1 MTTLLCIPCGNECS
15 QLPGSWWGKVG
26 QMTKSP
32 FASPRRTKK
41 AIDMEIKGKKLTFH
55 PPDSYNDDAVNTDP
69 PQQRL
74 KLEWA

>member
-32 FASPRRTKK
+32 FASPRRTKE
-41 AIDMEIKGKKLTFH
+41 AIDMEIKGNKLTPYVSGQWTCGPMLF
-55 PPDSYNDDAVNTDP
+55 
-69 PQQRL
+69 
-74 KLEWA
+74 